1 MTQKLDKEHLT
12 AINELQQN
20 FSAIMQQIGSVTV
33 DLEFLESQK
42 KLAEEKKNSLIAQ
55 FSKLREQEEQV
66 LEQLKSHYGEGQIN
80 IQDGTFTPA
89 PAGQAV

>member
-20 FSAIMQQIGSVTV
+20 FSTIMQQIGSVTV

-66 LEQLKSHYGEGQIN
+66 LEQLKSHYGEGHIN
-80 IQDGTFTPA
+80 IQDGTFTPT
-89 PAGQAV
+89 PTGQTA